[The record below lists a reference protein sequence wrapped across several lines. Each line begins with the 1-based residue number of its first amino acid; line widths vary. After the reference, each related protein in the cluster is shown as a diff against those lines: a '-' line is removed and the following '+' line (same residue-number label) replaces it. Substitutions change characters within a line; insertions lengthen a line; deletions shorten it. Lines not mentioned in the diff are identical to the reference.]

1 MKRRVDAVL
10 ARKAWRQIHYTLG
23 WICSAV
29 CAIVCVTGGLY
40 LFRDELGRAVEPE
53 RYYVEA
59 RAERMPLDALVEALE
74 REWNAKAETVV
85 IPADSRRAVRALLR
99 RENERGMTRILC
111 DADPYTGKIT
121 GAGADKSTPFFKA
134 VRRWHTRL
142 NLPKDIGRPLVDVCS
157 FAMLILLL
165 TGLRLWLPQKISGLK
180 ARLTVKW
187 NGGAKRAL
195 FDLHNAVGIYTS
207 VPLVILSATGA
218 YFAFG
223 EVHSDFA
230 PRLALADAQDASAKP
245 LEEQSLDALARFCLD
260 DANGRAFKASFPRNP
275 KTQALS
281 VEVTGGGFWSCAA
294 PTVYYWNAEDYTLV
308 KKTGF
313 RDMTPRGKLRALVR
327 ECHMGGIFGTGS
339 KIIFCLG
346 CLGGFA
352 LALTG
357 LWLAVLKSG
366 AGTSKQKDSGANA

>member
-1 MKRRVDAVL
+1 
-10 ARKAWRQIHYTLG
+10 
-23 WICSAV
+23 
-29 CAIVCVTGGLY
+29 
-40 LFRDELGRAVEPE
+40 
-53 RYYVEA
+53 
-59 RAERMPLDALVEALE
+59 
-74 REWNAKAETVV
+74 
-85 IPADSRRAVRALLR
+85 
-99 RENERGMTRILC
+99 
-111 DADPYTGKIT
+111 
-121 GAGADKSTPFFKA
+121 
-134 VRRWHTRL
+134 
-142 NLPKDIGRPLVDVCS
+142 
-157 FAMLILLL
+157 
-165 TGLRLWLPQKISGLK
+165 
-180 ARLTVKW
+180 
-187 NGGAKRAL
+187 
-195 FDLHNAVGIYTS
+195 LHNAVGIYTF

-218 YFAFG
+218 YFALG

-245 LEEQSLDALARFCLD
+245 LEEQSLDALARFCLA
-260 DANGRAFKASFPRNP
+260 DANGRALKITAPRDP
-275 KTQALS
+275 KKQALS

>member
-1 MKRRVDAVL
+1 MKKRLDAVF
-10 ARKAWRQIHYTLG
+10 ARKTWRQIHHALG

-29 CAIVCVTGGLY
+29 CAIVCVTGCLY

-59 RAERMPLDALVEALE
+59 RAERMTVDALVETVE
-74 REWNAKAETVV
+74 KEWNAKAETVV
-85 IPADSRRAVRALLR
+85 LPADPRRAARVLLR
-99 RENERGMTRILC
+99 RDGEQGKMRVLC
-111 DADPYTGKIT
+111 DVDPYSGKVTGS
-121 GAGADKSTPFFKA
+121 GADKSTPFFKG

-142 NLPKDIGRPLVDVCS
+142 NLPKHIGRPLVDVCS
-157 FAMLILLL
+157 GVMLFILL
-165 TGLRLWLPQKISGLK
+165 TGLRLWLPQKLSGLK

-187 NGGAKRAL
+187 NGGAKRVF
-195 FDLHNAVGIYTS
+195 FDLHNAVGFYTL
-207 VPLVILSATGA
+207 VPLLILSVTGVI
-218 YFAFG
+218 FAFG

-230 PRLALADAQDASAKP
+230 PRLALADAQNASVKP
-245 LEEQSLDALARFCLD
+245 LEEHSLDALARFCLA
-260 DANGRAFKASFPRNP
+260 DADGRALKITAPRDP
-275 KTQALS
+275 KKQALS
-281 VEVTGGGFWSCAA
+281 VEVTGGGFWSFAA

-313 RDMTPRGKLRALVR
+313 RDMTPRGQLRAIVR

-357 LWLAVLKSG
+357 LWLAVLKSY
-366 AGTSKQKDSGANA
+366 AGTSKKNDSAESA